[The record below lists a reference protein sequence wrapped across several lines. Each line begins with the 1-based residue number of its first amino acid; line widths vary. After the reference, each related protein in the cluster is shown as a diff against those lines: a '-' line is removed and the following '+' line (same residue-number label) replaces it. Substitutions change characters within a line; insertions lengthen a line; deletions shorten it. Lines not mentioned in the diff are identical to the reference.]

1 MKQPLFVSFLSFFSQ
16 LYPPALYAQEKS
28 ERASDAVEVQSE
40 LGVLGVVNH
49 RIMYSR
55 DNTHF
60 DYVKEG
66 GQDNLVSFQRHTAEM
81 KMDDGAR
88 LRFVYQPLELRSRTA
103 LRRDIQVD
111 NVPFAAGT
119 PTQFV
124 YSFPYYRGTYL
135 WETLTSDRYA
145 LHLGLGLQI
154 RNAKTE
160 FQTLDGETLVSNR
173 GVGPVPLLALA
184 MSYRLSPNLA
194 LEFEAEGNH
203 ASSAIFNGDDENETT
218 GALVDTSL
226 KLSSQLNSRFRTF
239 ASIRY
244 ITGGS
249 RGTTRERDNP
259 SSDGFSSNWIDLAA
273 VSLGLVANLDAF

>member
-1 MKQPLFVSFLSFFSQ
+1 MKRPLFVSLLSFFTN
-16 LYPPALYAQEKS
+16 LYPPMVYAQEKTDAA
-28 ERASDAVEVQSE
+28 EDAVEVQSE

-55 DNTHF
+55 ENTHF

-66 GQDNLVSFQRHTAEM
+66 GQDNLVTYQRYTAEM
-81 KMDDGAR
+81 KMNDGAR

-103 LRRDIQVD
+103 LRRDIRVD

-135 WETLTSDRYA
+135 WETWTSDRTT

-160 FQTLDGETLVSNR
+160 FQTLDGKTLVSNR
-173 GVGPVPLLALA
+173 GVGPVPLLAL
-184 MSYRLSPNLA
+184 SLGYRLSPTLA

-203 ASSAIFNGDDENETT
+203 ASSAILNGDDADETT
-218 GALVDTSL
+218 GALIDTSL
-226 KLSSQLNSRFRTF
+226 KLSSQINERFRTF
-239 ASIRY
+239 ASVRY
-244 ITGGS
+244 ISGGS

-259 SSDGFSSNWIDLAA
+259 TGDGYSSNWIDLAA
-273 VSLGLVANLDAF
+273 VSVGLVANLEAF

>member
-1 MKQPLFVSFLSFFSQ
+1 MKQPFFVSFLSFFSQ

-135 WETLTSDRYA
+135 WETLASDRYT

-184 MSYRLSPNLA
+184 MSYRFSSNLA

-226 KLSSQLNSRFRTF
+226 KLSSQLNSRFRAF
-239 ASIRY
+239 ASLRY